1 MLNDK
6 EFICF
11 KFDYVKI
18 EGELSYRYGMMLFMM
33 FIIKKGK

>member
-1 MLNDK
+1 MSNDK

-11 KFDYVKI
+11 NVDYVKI
-18 EGELSYRYGMMLFMM
+18 EGEFSYRYGMMLLIM